1 MPVRREET
9 KVDIQRANQ
18 LGNAIREVVTLAD
31 ASDAEMLAA
40 IALCW
45 FDMYG
50 YVAYVLEKNLDINA
64 ELIWFLKTVTQLI
77 GEAVESRYG
86 AH

>member
-1 MPVRREET
+1 MSVRWDET

-18 LGNAIREVVTLAD
+18 LGSAIRELVMSSDV
-31 ASDAEMLAA
+31 SDAEVLAA

-45 FDMYG
+45 FDIYG

>member
-1 MPVRREET
+1 MSVRWDET
-9 KVDIQRANQ
+9 KVDIERANQ
-18 LGNAIREVVTLAD
+18 IGSAIREV
-31 ASDAEMLAA
+31 LAA

-45 FDMYG
+45 FDIYG
-50 YVAYVLEKNLDINA
+50 YVACVLEKNLDINA